1 MVALE
6 CVIHDITDY
15 TYVDHHGNRNGA
27 QATRGSGPGVEF
39 RGESVTVMRNKR
51 AVARIMPG
59 AQAVT
64 AHEAFAD
71 LQGLVGEEA
80 AAGWHGDRRLNETL
94 DEELR
99 DPWPADHSSG

>member
-1 MVALE
+1 MLT
-6 CVIHDITDY
+6 IT
-15 TYVDHHGNRNGA
+15 
-27 QATRGSGPGVEF
+27 ATEMARRLREVLDRVEF

-59 AQAVT
+59 AQAMT